1 MKSDDPPRQPPTKSP
16 PPQSAPASDPA
27 TPPRP
32 LTIDDVPRLGSG
44 TGIAVGCFVVVVVA
58 VALFWLV
65 RGWLLHVD

>member
-1 MKSDDPPRQPPTKSP
+1 MKPDDQEPQPPPESP

-27 TPPRP
+27 PPRR

-44 TGIAVGCFVVVVVA
+44 TGIAVGCFVVVVIA
-58 VALFWLV
+58 IALFWAV